1 MGEFHATYL
10 LFHIFIA
17 FCCVIGYLFIQ
28 YYLVP
33 NVVEQEDRVMVS
45 KYTDYALTATLT
57 LLTIGSLLSTYLD
70 TKYEDGFIERCLAL
84 TKKVGGRIRW
94 R

>member
-1 MGEFHATYL
+1 MGGFHKSYL
-10 LFHIFIA
+10 VFHISIA
-17 FCCVIGYLFIQ
+17 FCCVLGYLFIQ

-33 NVVEQEDRVMVS
+33 NVVEAEDKAVVAN
-45 KYTDYALTATLT
+45 YTNYALTASLA
-57 LLTIGSLLSTYLD
+57 LLGIGSLLSTYLD

>member
-10 LFHIFIA
+10 IFHIGIA
-17 FCCVIGYLFIQ
+17 IVCVVGYLFIQ

-33 NVVEQEDRVMVS
+33 NVVEKEDRVMVA
-45 KYTDYALTATLT
+45 KYTEYALTASLT

-70 TKYEDGFIERCLAL
+70 TKYEDTFIERCLAL